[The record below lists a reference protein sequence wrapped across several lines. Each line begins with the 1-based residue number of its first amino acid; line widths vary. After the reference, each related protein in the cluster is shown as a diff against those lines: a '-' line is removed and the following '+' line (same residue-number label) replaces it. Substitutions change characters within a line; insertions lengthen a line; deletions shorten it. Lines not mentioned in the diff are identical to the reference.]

1 MKVLAFIGLLI
12 LGLAAIYF
20 AWPLYKITG
29 SFESVEKFLGQ
40 GQTISFWRLIGVAII
55 VFAFVYLVYF

>member
-29 SFESVEKFLGQ
+29 RMEWIEKYLGQ
-40 GQTISFWRLIGVAII
+40 GQTITFWRILGAAIV